1 MIKRKIGKSDLEVF
15 PIGLGAMG
23 MSEFYGSAN
32 DTESIKT
39 LHAAVEH
46 GVNFIDT
53 ADMYGVGRNEEL
65 INKAF
70 HDRWD
75 KVVLATKFGID
86 RDMSSGVRRGVNGSP
101 EYVKKACEAS
111 LKRLGRDSIDLYYLH
126 RVDPNTPIE
135 ETVGAM
141 SELVSEG
148 KVRYI
153 GLSEASGETIRKANA
168 VHPITAVQ
176 SEYSLWS
183 TDIENGSLPVMRE
196 LGIALVAYSPL
207 GRGFLTGQIKK
218 FEDLEEED
226 FRKVN
231 PRFMGE
237 NFGKNLQLVKEIEAM
252 AHERKVKASQLALAW
267 LLNQGNDIFPIPGT
281 TKTKNLLE
289 NIEAINIKLSQG
301 EMSKLKSIMDS
312 ISGTRYSAEGMKSVN
327 L

>member
-1 MIKRKIGKSDLEVF
+1 MNKRKIGSSDLEVF

-23 MSEFYGSAN
+23 MSEFYGSVDEN
-32 DTESIKT
+32 ESIKT
-39 LHAAVEH
+39 LHAAIEH

-53 ADMYGVGRNEEL
+53 ADMYGIGKNEEL
-65 INKAF
+65 LQKAF

-75 KVVLATKFGID
+75 KIVLSTKFGVEIKD
-86 RDMSSGVRRGVNGSP
+86 DGTRGGVNGRP

-111 LKRLGRDSIDLYYLH
+111 LKRLGRDSIDLYSLH

-141 SELVSEG
+141 AELVKEG

-153 GLSEASGETIRKANA
+153 GLSEASGSTIRKANG
-168 VHPITAVQ
+168 VHPITSVQ
-176 SEYSLWS
+176 SEYSIWS
-183 TDIENGSLPVMRE
+183 TDIELDSLPVMRE

-218 FEDLEEED
+218 FEDLAEGD
-226 FRKVN
+226 FRRVN

-237 NFGKNLQLVKEIEAM
+237 NFDKNLELVKEVEEM
-252 AHERKVKASQLALAW
+252 AKQRNIKASQLALAW
-267 LLNQGNDIFPIPGT
+267 VLNQGNDIFPIPGT
-281 TKTKNLLE
+281 TKINNLIE
-289 NIEAINIKLSQG
+289 NIEAINIKLTQ
-301 EMSKLKSIMDS
+301 EEITKLKSTMTF
-312 ISGTRYSAEGMKSVN
+312 ISGTRYPEAGMKGIN